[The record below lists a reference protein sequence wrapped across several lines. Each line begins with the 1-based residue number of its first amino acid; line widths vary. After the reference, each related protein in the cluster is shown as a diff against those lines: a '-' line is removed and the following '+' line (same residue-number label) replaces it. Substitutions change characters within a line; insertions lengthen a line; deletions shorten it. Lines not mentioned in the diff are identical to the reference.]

1 MKYFNMLADDGWRYL
16 CVRDVC
22 GKVYILGRT
31 GQRGWCQDLS
41 TMRLVLSN

>member
-1 MKYFNMLADDGWRYL
+1 MKYFNWLSDDGWRYL

-22 GKVYILGRT
+22 GKVYILGCMHT
-31 GQRGWCQDLS
+31 S